1 MTSYVTPKKNAAY
14 VFGIG
19 LPSQASAGTFQTNP
33 TLAAGDFKVSKDG
46 GAFANLTNLPTVNP
60 SGGKRVEFSLTA
72 TEMNAD
78 NVSVLCSDAAGSEWF
93 DVVVGIQTTAR
104 QIDDLAYPA
113 TSGRSMVV
121 DTAGLVDANTVK
133 VGPTGSGTVQTAG
146 DIIAGT
152 NDLQSRV
159 PAALVS
165 GRMDT
170 IVGAM
175 AANVM
180 TAAAA
185 DPGLTTELQTGL
197 ATAAALT
204 TVEGKIDIIDSVVD
218 AILVDTGT
226 DIPALLT
233 TIAGYLDTEIQA
245 ILADT
250 NELQTD
256 WANGGR
262 LDLLLDAAASGTA
275 PTADQNADALLDRVN
290 GIETGFTPRQV
301 LRLVA
306 AVLVGK
312 ASGLG
317 TTTAIFRD
325 LTDAKDR
332 VTSTVDGDG
341 NRSSVTKDAT

>member
-1 MTSYVTPKKNAAY
+1 MRFPSGVTDQYIYFVAVDSADYVTRETGLSSFTVYRARNGAAAAAY
-14 VFGIG
+14 TTPTVAEVSSGNMPGVYSLLLDEDMTIG
-19 LPSQASAGTFQTNP
+19 SGNDSEEVVLHITQASMAPVTIKYELYREKITQGN
-33 TLAAGDFKVSKDG
+33 TLAVDG
-46 GAFANLTNLPTVNP
+46 SGNGAADVIEWL
-60 SGGKRVEFSLTA
+60 STA
-72 TEMNAD
+72 AQG
-78 NVSVLCSDAAGSEWF
+78 AAGRPQ
-93 DVVVGIQTTAR
+93 V
-104 QIDDLAYPA
+104 DLE
-113 TSGRSMVV
+113 
-121 DTAGLVDANTVK
+121 LWL
-133 VGPTGSGTVQTAG
+133 GSAP
-146 DIIAGT
+146 
-152 NDLQSRV
+152 N
-159 PAALVS
+159 ALVS
-165 GRMDT
+165 GRVDAST
-170 IVGAM
+170 GAM

-185 DPGLTTELQTGL
+185 DPGLTTELQNGL
-197 ATAAALT
+197 ATAASLA
-204 TVEGKIDIIDSVVD
+204 TVDGKVDIIDAIVD

-250 NELQTD
+250 NELQID
-256 WANGGR
+256 WADGGR
-262 LDLLLDAAASGTA
+262 LDLLLDAAASGSA
-275 PTADQNADALLDRVN
+275 PTADQNADALLDRVD

-301 LRLVA
+301 LRLIS

-325 LTDAKDR
+325 LTDVKDR